1 MRKDGGQVERKMES
15 VFLSPSRPHFGMK
28 CNDL

>member
-28 CNDL
+28 CNDH